1 MTKAVAST
9 VRCGQDPP
17 VAHRRKSK
25 IRLRIFGEYCCVW
38 PVWGEGSEDVEA
50 MVSPALRQDLLD
62 RQRFWQEHQGVEDW
76 DSLEAAEEYVRRGQG
91 LQRRLQREL
100 DEPVEFL

>member
-1 MTKAVAST
+1 MA
-9 VRCGQDPP
+9 Q
-17 VAHRRKSK
+17 RRRSK

-38 PVWGEGSEDVEA
+38 PVSGDGSEDVEA

-62 RQRFWQEHQGVEDW
+62 WQRFWQEHQGVEDW
-76 DSLEAAEEYVRRGQG
+76 DSPEAAEEHVRRGHW
-91 LQRRLQREL
+91 LRRRLQREL